1 MLSDR
6 SLGKA
11 LLRGSTQQLTL
22 RQRPTAKQW
31 VELGDSYERR
41 GERIAA
47 SKGIG
52 IGTPQEGQQ
61 SQLTLRALR
70 D

>member
-1 MLSDR
+1 M
-6 SLGKA
+6 
-11 LLRGSTQQLTL
+11 
-22 RQRPTAKQW
+22 QRPTAKQW